1 MDHREVRERQS
12 RVYRDTIIQAIAELG
27 EGADVAG
34 SKARDEIIPDYARST
49 WREDTA
55 AEVTC

>member
-1 MDHREVRERQS
+1 MDHREFGEQQS

-34 SKARDEIIPDYARST
+34 SKARDEIIPGLRT
-49 WREDTA
+49 WREDAA